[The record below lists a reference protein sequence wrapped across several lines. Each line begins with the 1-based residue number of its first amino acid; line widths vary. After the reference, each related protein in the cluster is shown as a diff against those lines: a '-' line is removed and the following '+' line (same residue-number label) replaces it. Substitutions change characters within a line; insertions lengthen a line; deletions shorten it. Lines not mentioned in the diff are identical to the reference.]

1 MEMLVNLNSIFLANI
16 FILKLIS
23 KKYRERKEYFS
34 IYVFLISCFCF
45 LQNNRHDFSKKC
57 QNKLLKPAHS

>member
-1 MEMLVNLNSIFLANI
+1 MKILVNLNSIFLASI

-34 IYVFLISCFCF
+34 IYVFLISCFGF
-45 LQNNRHDFSKKC
+45 LQKNRHDFSEKC